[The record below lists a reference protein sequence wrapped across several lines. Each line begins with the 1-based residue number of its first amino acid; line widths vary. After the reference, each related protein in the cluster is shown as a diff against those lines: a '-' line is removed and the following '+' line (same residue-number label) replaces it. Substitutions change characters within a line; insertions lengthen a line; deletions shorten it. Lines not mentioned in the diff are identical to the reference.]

1 MSAKFTSDTKGRV
14 INGIK
19 TSIEEA
25 NRLMDDDSKTFY
37 VCPGIAPPGF
47 VDFCAGQSMFTAIG
61 TDGKATGDV
70 FLYEVVDEDDPRA
83 ISFRADGS
91 VKAGTE

>member
-1 MSAKFTSDTKGRV
+1 MPAKFTSDTKGHV
-14 INGIK
+14 INGIE

-47 VDFCAGQSMFTAIG
+47 VDFCDGMTIFPSIG
-61 TDGKATGDV
+61 ADGKATGTV
-70 FLYEVVDEDDPRA
+70 FVYEVLDEDDPRA
-83 ISFRADGS
+83 VSFRAGD
-91 VKAGTE
+91 KAGTE